1 MPKFHPFT
9 RTVLI
14 IALLVFTGAGC
25 TKEASKAR
33 SLAKAKSDFESGAYE
48 KAKIE
53 YLSVLRLGGQTPDPA
68 VFARLGE
75 IWFEEGAP
83 LKAGPF
89 LVKARELAPNDLEN
103 RLRLARVYKAMGN
116 LAEAKKEILFVLQQ
130 SPDNGE
136 ALLLLTEISFTP
148 DELKAAEQS
157 LQQFPKKESVLFQL
171 AAANVALRKSDPGRA
186 QELVAHAISLDPKSA
201 KAHLSMAIVHLFQ
214 KDPKGATAE
223 FKTAADLA
231 PPRSSMKMSYAEF
244 EVQTGEV
251 DKAVAYLKELTS
263 QTPDFFPA
271 WALLSRIAFTQKKY
285 DEALALLE
293 NVLSR
298 DSDNPDARLLQ
309 AKNWLAKQEN
319 KKAID
324 GLERLS
330 HSYPSSPAIKFELA
344 RAYLQDNKS
353 AQATAALTAAIVAN
367 PNYPDA
373 VLLLAQINIRNGQA
387 ATAVSALEGLLQ
399 KQPEL
404 KQAQALL
411 ADAYREV
418 GRLDDAATLIRQQ
431 IEKTPAQA
439 EPYLLLGLIQRQQK
453 KNEEARRSFEKVLEL
468 APGNIEALNQLVE
481 LNLVAGD
488 FDNALRMVQRQK
500 EKKPGDAT
508 PYLLEGKVR
517 TAKKEWAEAEAAL
530 KKAIEL
536 GPELASAYDLLVA
549 IYLATDRLPQA
560 KSELETIISKSPQN
574 EGALMTLALI
584 KEKQKDYA
592 GAAEAY
598 EKVLVFKGN
607 SMPALNNLSYLYSER
622 LNQSG
627 KALELARKARALAP
641 TNPLVADTLGW
652 VLFQQGE
659 YGQALDLS
667 EEAAGKSDNP
677 EVQYHLGMAYY
688 MMGNTGSAQSA
699 FQRALSS
706 TADFPNRADAQ
717 RRVDLLSQ
725 ASGPNAL
732 SAKQLEEMLGQHP
745 KDVVARIRLAE
756 AYEKTGAF
764 DQAATAY
771 EEALKSNP
779 KLGSATLKLA
789 QLYGGPLRDAK
800 KAMEFAKKARELSP
814 GDARV
819 AGVLGKI
826 AFNAGNYSWAYSLLQ
841 ESSRQL
847 GSDPQVLYDF
857 AWAAYG
863 VGKIDQAQEAMQ
875 QCLNA
880 SPDSQIASA
889 AKSFLVLTK
898 AEQDPAGLAAA
909 RPEIEKS
916 LKQDPQDVPA
926 LMAAAALDIQA
937 GAKQDAVARYQKVLQ
952 RFPDFG
958 LAQKQLAII
967 YSEDPARKDEAYAL
981 AVKARASLPTDPA
994 VAQIMGQLSYERKD
1008 YSRALQ
1014 LLQESARRKPLDAKG
1029 LFYLGLSLLE
1039 AKQSAAAI
1047 KALQEALDAGLPAP
1061 LSEKARQ
1068 SLAKLKKP

>member
-1 MPKFHPFT
+1 M
-9 RTVLI
+9 
-14 IALLVFTGAGC
+14 G
-25 TKEASKAR
+25 
-33 SLAKAKSDFESGAYE
+33 KAKSDFESGAYD

-53 YLSVLRLGGQTPDPA
+53 YLSLLRLGGQTPDPA

-83 LKAGPF
+83 LKAGAF

-148 DELKAAEQS
+148 DEVKAAEQT

-214 KDPKGATAE
+214 KDSKGATAE

-293 NVLSR
+293 NILSR
-298 DSDNPDARLLQ
+298 DPDNPDARLLQ

-353 AQATAALTAAIVAN
+353 AQATAALTAAIVAS

-373 VLLLAQINIRNGQA
+373 VLLLAQINLKNGQA

-411 ADAYREV
+411 ADAYRAV
-418 GRLDDAATLIRQQ
+418 GRLDDAAALIRQQ

-453 KNEEARRSFEKVLEL
+453 KHEEARHSFEKVLEL
-468 APGNIEALNQLVE
+468 APDNIEALNQLVE

-488 FDNALRMVQRQK
+488 FDEALRMVQRQK
-500 EKKPGDAT
+500 EKKPGDGA

-536 GPELASAYDLLVA
+536 NPELASAYDLLVA

-560 KSELETIISKSPQN
+560 KSELETIISKSPRN

-598 EKVLVFKGN
+598 EKVLAFKGN

-622 LNQSG
+622 LNQSA

-641 TNPLVADTLGW
+641 SNPFVADTLGW

-659 YGQALDLS
+659 YRQALDLS

-677 EVQYHLGMAYY
+677 EIQYHLGMAYY
-688 MMGNTGSAQSA
+688 MMGNADPAQSA

-706 TADFPNRADAQ
+706 TADFPSRADAQ

-789 QLYGGPLRDAK
+789 QLYAGPLRNAK

-826 AFNAGNYSWAYSLLQ
+826 AFDAGNYSWAYSLLQ

-847 GSDPQVLYDF
+847 GSDPQVLHDF

-898 AEQDPAGLAAA
+898 AEQDPAALAAA

-937 GAKQDAVARYQKVLQ
+937 GAKKDAVARYQKVLQ
-952 RFPDFG
+952 RFPAFG
-958 LAQKQLAII
+958 LAQKQLALI

-981 AVKARASLPTDPA
+981 AVKARESLPADPV
-994 VAQIMGQLSYERKD
+994 VAQMMGQLSYERKD

-1039 AKQSAAAI
+1039 AKQPAAAM
-1047 KALQEALDAGLPAP
+1047 KALQEALDAGLPSP
-1061 LSEKARQ
+1061 LSEEARR

>member
-1 MPKFHPFT
+1 MPKIHPFT

-14 IALLVFTGAGC
+14 IALLVFAGAGC
-25 TKEASKAR
+25 TKEARKAR
-33 SLAKAKSDFESGAYE
+33 QLDKAKSDFESGAYD

-53 YLSVLRLGGQTPDPA
+53 YLNVLRLGGQTPDPA

-83 LKAGPF
+83 LKAGAF

-116 LAEAKKEILFVLQQ
+116 LAEAKKEILFILQQ

-136 ALLLLTEISFTP
+136 ALLLLTEISSTP
-148 DELKAAEQS
+148 DEVKAAEQT

-171 AAANVALRKSDPGRA
+171 AAANIALRKSDPGRA
-186 QELVAHAISLDPKSA
+186 QELIAHAISLDPKSA

-214 KDPKGATAE
+214 KDSKSAAAE

-293 NVLSR
+293 NILSR
-298 DSDNPDARLLQ
+298 DPDNPDARLLQ

-353 AQATAALTAAIVAN
+353 AQATAALTAAIVAS

-373 VLLLAQINIRNGQA
+373 VLLLAQINLKNGQA

-399 KQPEL
+399 KQPGL
-404 KQAQALL
+404 KQAQTLL
-411 ADAYREV
+411 ADAYRAV
-418 GRLDDAATLIRQQ
+418 GRLDDAAALLRQQ
-431 IEKTPAQA
+431 IEKAPAQA

-453 KNEEARRSFEKVLEL
+453 KHEEARHSFEKVLEL
-468 APGNIEALNQLVE
+468 APDNIEALNQLVE

-488 FDNALRMVQRQK
+488 FAEALRMVQRQK
-500 EKKPGDAT
+500 EKKPGDGA
-508 PYLLEGKVR
+508 PYLLEAKVR

-536 GPELASAYDLLVA
+536 NPELASAYDLLVA

-560 KSELETIISKSPQN
+560 KSELETIISKSPRN

-598 EKVLVFKGN
+598 EKVLAFKGN

-622 LNQSG
+622 LNQSA

-641 TNPLVADTLGW
+641 SNAFVADTLGW

-659 YGQALDLS
+659 YRQALDLS

-677 EVQYHLGMAYY
+677 EIQYHLGMAYY
-688 MMGNTGSAQSA
+688 MMGNADPAQSA

-706 TADFPNRADAQ
+706 TADFPSRADAQ
-717 RRVDLLSQ
+717 RRLDLLSQ

-779 KLGSATLKLA
+779 KLGPATLKLA
-789 QLYGGPLRDAK
+789 QLYAGPLHNAK

-826 AFNAGNYSWAYSLLQ
+826 AFDAGNFSWAYSLLQ

-847 GSDPQVLYDF
+847 SSDPQVLHDL
-857 AWAAYG
+857 AWAAYSL
-863 VGKIDQAQEAMQ
+863 GKIDQAQEAMQ

-898 AEQDPAGLAAA
+898 AEQDPAALAAA

-937 GAKQDAVARYQKVLQ
+937 GAKKDAVARYQKVLQ
-952 RFPDFG
+952 RFPAFG
-958 LAQKQLAII
+958 LAQKQLALI

-981 AVKARASLPTDPA
+981 AVKARESLPADPA
-994 VAQIMGQLSYERKD
+994 VAQMMGQLSYERKD

-1014 LLQESARRKPLDAKG
+1014 LLQESARKKPLDAEG
-1029 LFYLGLSLLE
+1029 LYYLGLSYKE
-1039 AKQSAAAI
+1039 AKQPAEAR
-1047 KALQEALDAGLPAP
+1047 KALTAALAAGLSSPSAGV
-1061 LSEKARQ
+1061 AQRT
-1068 SLAKLKKP
+1068 LAELNK